1 VPAAASA
8 PTAAE
13 LLALQD
19 TLYASRNPTRR
30 WLHAERRA
38 WIEGALRAAAAAAR
52 AAPPPRAPLRPA
64 PLRALEVGP
73 GSGVYL
79 PLLVSIADEVVAVD
93 VEDAFLARARELPG
107 VRAVRDDVT
116 ASALPA
122 GSFDVVLCSEMIEH
136 VPDPRPAL
144 RGLRRLLAPG
154 GTLVLSTPL
163 RWSPL
168 EVLGRVA
175 FLPGVVD
182 VVRAVYREPILPTG
196 HVGLLSERSLRRE
209 LAAAGLRV
217 RVAGKT
223 GLYLPVVAELGGERG
238 QRALA
243 RLASRGRL
251 LWTQLYVCDAA

>member
-1 VPAAASA
+1 VPAAASRT
-8 PTAAE
+8 PAAE

-38 WIEGALRAAAAAAR
+38 WIEAALRRCAPAR
-52 AAPPPRAPLRPA
+52 
-64 PLRALEVGP
+64 RALEVGP

-79 PLLVSIADEVVAVD
+79 PLMLSLFEEVTATD
-93 VEDAFLARARELPG
+93 VEEAFLVRAREVEG
-107 VRAVRDDVT
+107 VRVVRDDVT
-116 ASALPA
+116 GSSLPA
-122 GSFDVVLCSEMIEH
+122 ASFDVVLCSEVIEH
-136 VPDPRPAL
+136 LRDPRPAL

-154 GTLVLSTPL
+154 GRLVLSTPL

-182 VVRAVYREPILPTG
+182 VVRAVYREPVLPTG
-196 HVGLLSERSLRRE
+196 HVGLLSGRALRRE

-217 RVAGKT
+217 VEAGRT
-223 GLYLPVVAELGGERG
+223 GLYLPGIAELGGARG

-243 RLASRGRL
+243 RLARHGRL
-251 LWTQLYVCDAA
+251 LWTQLYVCVAA

>member
-1 VPAAASA
+1 VPAAAS
-8 PTAAE
+8 PTSAAE

-30 WLHAERRA
+30 WLHASRRA
-38 WIEGALRAAAAAAR
+38 WIEAALRRNAGGR
-52 AAPPPRAPLRPA
+52 AI
-64 PLRALEVGP
+64 EVGP

-79 PLLVSIADEVVAVD
+79 PLMVELFDEVTAID
-93 VEDAFLARARELPG
+93 VEDAFLARAREVDG

-116 ASALPA
+116 RSSLPA
-122 GSFDVVLCSEMIEH
+122 GSFDVVLCSEVIEH
-136 VPDPRPAL
+136 VADPRPAL

-175 FLPGVVD
+175 FLPGVVHM
-182 VVRAVYREPILPTG
+182 VRAVYREPILPTG
-196 HVGLLSERSLRRE
+196 HVGLMTQRALRRE
-209 LAAAGLRV
+209 LRVAGLRV
-217 RVAGKT
+217 RESGKT
-223 GLYLPVVAELGGERG
+223 GLYLPLVAELGGAAGQRLLERG
-238 QRALA
+238 A
-243 RLASRGRL
+243 RHGRL

>member
-8 PTAAE
+8 PSAAE

-38 WIEGALRAAAAAAR
+38 WIEGALRR
-52 AAPPPRAPLRPA
+52 AAGGRAV
-64 PLRALEVGP
+64 EIGP

-79 PLLVSIADEVVAVD
+79 GLMCSLFDEVTAVD
-93 VEDAFLARARELPG
+93 VEDAFLARAREVPG
-107 VRAVRDDVT
+107 VRALRDDVT
-116 ASALPA
+116 DSALPA
-122 GSFDVVLCSEMIEH
+122 GAFDVVLCSEMIEH

-154 GTLVLSTPL
+154 GTLILSTPL

-175 FLPGVVD
+175 FLPGVVQ

-196 HVGLLSERSLRRE
+196 HVGLLSERALRRE

-217 RVAGKT
+217 REAGKT
-223 GLYLPVVAELGGERG
+223 GLYLPLVAEAGGEHG
-238 QRALA
+238 QRLLA
-243 RLASRGRL
+243 RAARHGRL
-251 LWTQLYVCDAA
+251 LWTQLYVCDAP